1 VDLSDRT
8 IDLLTLDFPPISGG
22 ISRYLYEIATHL
34 PPGMVR
40 VTGVAAD
47 SNEAADA
54 SYPLAVHRLP
64 VPTHADAFARQL
76 KFFAP
81 FYLGHLLR
89 QRDLSFLLCG
99 QAHYSVLL
107 PAWTVS
113 RLRRVPFGVF
123 TYGLDLLYPQ
133 TTAYREVFNR
143 SLTAADVVFADSS
156 AAERILWDLGVDPER
171 IQVVFP
177 SVNLAREA
185 VREELVAALRGRHD
199 LEGKSCILT
208 LGRLIERKGHDVVLQ
223 AMPAILQ
230 AVPDAH
236 YLIVGR
242 GPNEAALR
250 QLIETLGLSDHVTMV
265 GFVTD
270 DEAAAYFALCDVFT
284 MISRSI
290 PETGD
295 IEGFGIVYLEANLLK
310 KPVVAGDSGGVPDAV
325 VHGETGLLVDPTDSQ
340 AVAGAL
346 ITLLQDRSLAQQ
358 LGQQGYDR
366 VVTQFSSDAAAE
378 KVYARLQ
385 AVWGA

>member
-1 VDLSDRT
+1 VDLSDRK

-22 ISRYLYEIATHL
+22 ISRYLYEIASHL
-34 PPGMVR
+34 PPDMVR
-40 VTGVAAD
+40 VTGVAVAPG
-47 SNEAADA
+47 EAADGP
-54 SYPLAVHRLP
+54 YPLEIHRLP
-64 VPTHADAFARQL
+64 VPTPADAFARQL

-89 QRDLSFLLCG
+89 QRDLSFILCG

-133 TTAYREVFNR
+133 TMAYRQVFNK
-143 SLTAADVVFADSS
+143 SLAAAHVVFADSS
-156 AAERILWDLGVDPER
+156 AAERILWDLGVDPDR

-185 VREELVAALRGRHD
+185 VREELVASLRQRHD
-199 LEGKSCILT
+199 LEGKPCILT
-208 LGRLIERKGHDVVLQ
+208 IGRLVERKGHDVVLQ
-223 AMPAILQ
+223 AMPAILR

-242 GPNEAALR
+242 GPNEAHLR
-250 QLIETLGLSDHVTMV
+250 QMIETLGLSEHVTVV

-290 PETGD
+290 QETGD
-295 IEGFGIVYLEANLLK
+295 IEGFGIVYLEANLMK

-325 VHGETGLLVDPTDSQ
+325 VHGRTGLLVDPTDSQ
-340 AVAGAL
+340 AVAEAI
-346 ITLLQDRSLAQQ
+346 ITLLQDEALAQQ

-366 VVTQFSSDAAAE
+366 VVTQFSSEAAAE

-385 AVWGA
+385 VVWGL